1 MGKALKGTR
10 LRNIKIKV
18 LRRNINGCVKVHYL
32 THKDIPKP
40 SSQQTGLLDS
50 TLVPSEQDEAA
61 GCSSSSE
68 TAYSKAKKRELNA
81 WNTVKEDMLK
91 VSFETSAPITSK
103 CSVCQRHA
111 DYRCLECSTTA
122 VLCEACLR
130 RTHHNSLHVP
140 DKWNN
145 SSYEPSYQ
153 GLFLYL
159 PEGHENHA
167 VYRKDIKVIVN
178 TGRLCTIPIDMCECE
193 PEACTLLRYGLWPA
207 TAEKPQT
214 AFSIPLLELFVCLSL
229 ECQVSFEGFCN
240 TLRWRNNLTLTEV
253 NALYRALVG
262 ESISHFRHHHFR
274 QRSLVDICPQ
284 FDDGTTCPACP
295 KVDGDMIVTLDA
307 NFGLVRKQSSGTS
320 LVEPLHGTR
329 MFVAKNN
336 VQEYLLSHPDNSKP
350 HEDCSNS
357 KAGNMLR
364 SQKKEKKLDVTGVF
378 GASCRHEIPLMFVNM
393 SQGER
398 LAYPL
403 YVIDELLQR
412 CTKKNIHLRVVYDI
426 ACVVASHLNKSGEG
440 KPPNISLAV
449 PAFHIY
455 GHKLPCQIKYSTRWL
470 SGFGLTDG
478 EGMER
483 MWSFL
488 RRFARV
494 TKEMTPSHRLDLLTD
509 ALLHYGR
516 RKSTDLALNLLQKL
530 DKAEKLSTLAEEDI
544 SSVIREAP
552 QHIERWKKREIE
564 LSQQKPKPIHTVSK
578 WKRDYIKELIKFYNL
593 KSGTCEAYM
602 GDETETENSLLN
614 MKKKHRIETRWKE
627 SDLNFQCTLK
637 DVDQELRSQ
646 LICRAGTES
655 RERAVLLQLKRK
667 YPDGQGIAIRL
678 SKQVANSNRRLKQ
691 EIKEYNSIQCPPQR
705 SIFPATMHF
714 EEACDPSWP
723 VYFCLDEAI
732 EEDEVPRSLKRRGID
747 ALHMKTRAAE
757 EKLLVYQEMRNV
769 TDHLH
774 QQHAFLCSAIDD
786 TEQPGAKA
794 ALIQRLRELERKL
807 HETTV
812 KFNQHVADIV
822 PSTCVYITT
831 DNSCLSQDLQTLS
844 TQTLVYNDDV
854 GASDCDE
861 ENENDN
867 DDDDDDSN

>member
-1 MGKALKGTR
+1 MGKTLKGTR

-68 TAYSKAKKRELNA
+68 TAYR
-81 WNTVKEDMLK
+81 
-91 VSFETSAPITSK
+91 
-103 CSVCQRHA
+103 
-111 DYRCLECSTTA
+111 
-122 VLCEACLR
+122 
-130 RTHHNSLHVP
+130 
-140 DKWNN
+140 
-145 SSYEPSYQ
+145 
-153 GLFLYL
+153 
-159 PEGHENHA
+159 
-167 VYRKDIKVIVN
+167 
-178 TGRLCTIPIDMCECE
+178 RLCTIPIDMCECE

-207 TAEKPQT
+207 TAGKPQT
-214 AFSIPLLELFVCLSL
+214 TFSIPLLELFVCLSL
-229 ECQVSFEGFCN
+229 ECQVSVEGFCN

-295 KVDGDMIVTLDA
+295 KVVIVSYVDGDMIVTLDA
-307 NFGLVRKQSSGTS
+307 NFGL
-320 LVEPLHGTR
+320 PLHGTR
-329 MFVAKNN
+329 MFVAENN

-350 HEDCSNS
+350 HEDCSNF

-440 KPPNISLAV
+440 IPPNISLAV

-455 GHKLPCQIKYSTRWL
+455 GHKLPCQIKYSTRRL

-483 MWSFL
+483 LWSFL

-516 RKSTDLALNLLQKL
+516 RKSNDLALNLLQKL

-552 QHIERWKKREIE
+552 VLISEQHIERWKKREIE
-564 LSQQKPKPIHTVSK
+564 LSQQKPKPIH
-578 WKRDYIKELIKFYNL
+578 YIKELIKFYNL

-614 MKKKHRIETRWKE
+614 MEKKHCIETRWKE

-691 EIKEYNSIQCPPQR
+691 AIKEYSSIQWPPQR

-786 TEQPGAKA
+786 TEQPGVKA

-812 KFNQHVADIV
+812 KFNQHVPDIV
-822 PSTCVYITT
+822 PSTCGYIST

-861 ENENDN
+861 DNENDN
-867 DDDDDDSN
+867 DDDDDDDDDDDSN